1 VYSIKII
8 ISSFLV
14 LTGLLGFSQNRTLNA
29 FRTDEKIHID
39 GVLNETA
46 WEQADSTDNFVIYE
60 PNFGES
66 PNFNTKIKLLYDN
79 KALYIA
85 AILYDETPENILKE
99 FTRRDVDNG
108 NTDLFWI
115 SLNPNNDGLN
125 MYEFKVTASNVQT
138 DVRISDGDQDY
149 NWDAVWES
157 GVNIHDE
164 GWTVEIKIPY
174 SAIRFPEKPVQ
185 SWDVNFWRQIRR
197 TRETSSW
204 QAVDQ
209 TKGNRA
215 EQMGTIT
222 NLKNLNPP
230 VRLAFYPYLTGNVT
244 KHSNANNWSY
254 GFGGGLDMKLGLSKS
269 HTLDLTLIPDFSQ
282 VKSDD
287 LELNL
292 TPFETYYDEN
302 RPFFTEGTELF
313 QKADLFYSRRI
324 GKIPEKY
331 HEVQNLS
338 NDNYQ
343 IIKNPRY
350 SSLLNAV
357 KLSGRGE
364 NNLAVGFLNAITAN
378 TYAEVINPDGDT
390 EQILTEPWANYNILV
405 LDQAFNNN
413 SYLNFT
419 NTRVDRPDNKY
430 HANVAGIAWRIM
442 EKQNKFGILGNSAWS
457 NIKDSISENDS
468 LSNGFKFYAEMGK
481 LNGEWQYDYYT
492 YVVSDSYE
500 QNDLGYLSANND
512 FQQGIELSYNK
523 YEKFGGFNKTQ
534 NTLGIYY
541 TNRYKPF
548 AYKSFHVGLFS
559 YAETRKYLSIWN
571 NLRIKPFEIHD
582 YNEARSAGR
591 VFKRAGISSEDIYL
605 STDYRKT
612 LALDLKVGAMSD
624 FTKRYGFYG
633 RTFLRYRINDK
644 INLRAG
650 VEYDLDYNNVGYVA
664 SFQTNQEILFANRDV
679 ETYVQNISFNWV
691 FTNKMYLSLSLRHY
705 WRTVDY
711 LSFALLKEDGYLGE
725 PYNNEFANANID
737 DINFNTFNLDILYSW
752 NFAPGSFLSVNWK
765 SNGFSSERI
774 PEHLQF
780 PSYSENMLS
789 IVNNSYSNTLS
800 VRLLYYFDWHY
811 LTH

>member
-1 VYSIKII
+1 MHSIKII
-8 ISSFLV
+8 ISSLLV

-29 FRTDEKIHID
+29 SRTVEKIHID

-46 WEQADSTDNFVIYE
+46 WEQADSTNNFVIYE
-60 PNFGES
+60 PNFGEN
-66 PNFNTKIKLLYDN
+66 PDFNSKIKLLYDN

-85 AILYDETPENILKE
+85 ATLYDETPENILKE

-138 DVRISDGDQDY
+138 DIRISDDDEDY

-185 SWDVNFWRQIRR
+185 SWAINFWRQIRR
-197 TRETSSW
+197 TREISSW

-209 TKGNRA
+209 TKGKRA

-222 NLKNLNPP
+222 NLENLNPP
-230 VRLAFYPYLTGNVT
+230 VRLALYPYLTGNVT

-331 HEVQNLS
+331 NEVQNLS
-338 NDNYQ
+338 HENFQ

-378 TYAEVINPDGDT
+378 TYAEVINPDGET

-405 LDQAFNNN
+405 LDKAFNNN

-457 NIKDSISENDS
+457 NIKDSISENDN

-492 YVVSDSYE
+492 YVVSDGYE

-512 FQQGIELSYNK
+512 FQQGLELSYNK
-523 YEKFGGFNKTQ
+523 YEAFAGFNKTR

-541 TNRYKPF
+541 TNLYKPF

-571 NLRIKPFEIHD
+571 NLRFKPFEIHD
-582 YNEARSAGR
+582 YYEARTTGR
-591 VFKRAGISSEDIYL
+591 VFKRPGISSEDIYL

-624 FTKRYGFYG
+624 FIKRYGFYG

-650 VEYDLDYNNVGYVA
+650 VEYDLDYNNVGFVA

-711 LSFALLKEDGYLGE
+711 LSFALLNEDGYLGE
-725 PYNNEFANANID
+725 PYNNEFAAVNIN
-737 DINFNTFNLDILYSW
+737 DINYNTFNLDILYSW
-752 NFAPGSFLSVNWK
+752 NFAPGSFLSINWK
-765 SNGFSSERI
+765 SNGLSSERI

-780 PSYSENMLS
+780 PSYSENMQS
-789 IVNNSYSNTLS
+789 IFSNQYTNTISL
-800 VRLLYYFDWHY
+800 RLLYYFDWQY
-811 LTH
+811 LM